1 MKRTLVPFLGALA
14 VSALPALAQFQA
26 PFPSPKQTV
35 TQTIGVTDVSVSYSR
50 PLVKGRKIW
59 GELVPFDKPW
69 RTGANQATTV
79 TFGDDVMV
87 EGKKLAAG
95 TYSLVTI
102 PGKDEWTVV
111 FNLDT
116 ALWFRTD
123 YNPGLDVLRVKVKP
137 VPAELRESFEI
148 GFQNV
153 GPDSARLVLA
163 WEKLAV
169 PISLQVDTKGR
180 AVAKAR
186 EAVAKAKADD
196 WRTPLVAARYLY
208 DKKYAL
214 DDAGKWLDKSIA
226 TKATFGNLSVKANA
240 LAAEGKTKDAVA
252 AAEKALAAGKAAEQK
267 PSPEAVQALEKKIAE
282 WKK

>member
-186 EAVAKAKADD
+186 EAVAKAKIDD
-196 WRTPLVAARYLY
+196 WETPLAVARYYATEKINFPEALALAEKSITI
-208 DKKYAL
+208 KKGWTNLAWKARILAL
-214 DDAGKWLDKSIA
+214 DGKL
-226 TKATFGNLSVKANA
+226 
-240 LAAEGKTKDAVA
+240 
-252 AAEKALAAGKAAEQK
+252 
-267 PSPEAVQALEKKIAE
+267 PEAVKAGEDAVQLAKASPEKPSTESLEKLIAE
-282 WKK
+282 WKSKK

>member
-1 MKRTLVPFLGALA
+1 MKGAPMKRTLVFFLGVLA
-14 VSALPALAQFQA
+14 VSTFPALAQFQA
-26 PFPSPKQTV
+26 PFPSPKQSV
-35 TQTIGVTDVSVSYSR
+35 TQTVGVTDVSVSYSR

-79 TFGDDVMV
+79 TSGDDVTV

-102 PGKDEWTVV
+102 PGKEEWTVI

-137 VPAELRESFEI
+137 VPAEFRESFEI

-153 GPDSARLVLA
+153 GPDSARLVVA

-169 PISLQVDTKGR
+169 PIALQVDTTGR
-180 AVAKAR
+180 AVAQAR
-186 EAVAKAKADD
+186 ASVATAK
-196 WRTPLVAARYLY
+196 L
-208 DKKYAL
+208 
-214 DDAGKWLDKSIA
+214 
-226 TKATFGNLSVKANA
+226 
-240 LAAEGKTKDAVA
+240 
-252 AAEKALAAGKAAEQK
+252 
-267 PSPEAVQALEKKIAE
+267 
-282 WKK
+282 

>member
-1 MKRTLVPFLGALA
+1 MKRTFVPFLGVLA
-14 VSALPALAQFQA
+14 VSTLPALAQFQA
-26 PFPSPKQTV
+26 PFPSPKQSV
-35 TQTIGVTDVSVSYSR
+35 TQTVGVTDVSVSYSR

-79 TFGDDVMV
+79 TFGDDVTV
-87 EGKKLAAG
+87 EGKKLSAG

-102 PGKDEWTVV
+102 PGKEEWTVI

-123 YNPGLDVLRVKVKP
+123 YNAALDVLRVKVKP
-137 VPAELRESFEI
+137 VPAEFRESFEI

-186 EAVAKAKADD
+186 EAVAKAKIDD
-196 WRTPLVAARYLY
+196 WETPLAAARYYATEKINLPEALALAEKSITI
-208 DKKYAL
+208 KKGWTNLAWKARILAL
-214 DDAGKWLDKSIA
+214 DGKL
-226 TKATFGNLSVKANA
+226 
-240 LAAEGKTKDAVA
+240 
-252 AAEKALAAGKAAEQK
+252 
-267 PSPEAVQALEKKIAE
+267 PEAVKAGEDAIQLAKASPEKPSTESLEKLIAE
-282 WKK
+282 WKSKK